1 MNNMYKADGWC
12 GCKERKMGVIS
23 RHVLAGGLT
32 LLAIMFLVQASGAS
46 DAKELTR
53 VTAAKLIAAQ
63 QRLPRPQTISIASK
77 YLKKS
82 WSQPQEEGFMP
93 HVTICVNETEKYAD
107 AEERLIYYQSIGLLR
122 IGFETDNG
130 SCPALY
136 ATVTL
141 TTEGGKYAVGES
153 KGTHWVK
160 VFDIALGD
168 VTGIQ
173 TIPQFNVATAHYTL
187 KPVNP
192 TPFASI
198 LSLAPKQRSAEFS
211 LFDDGWRLKKES
223 YLETL
228 SISSQ
233 DIPSTSALAEARRE
247 VAAAEAAE
255 ERAQQKSNLTQ
266 ADLAGSPPPAAK
278 PAGRLFAK
286 VKQIIGEVTAI
297 DAAAKT
303 LTIQGKKGE
312 VTVAV
317 DDEIVERLR
326 DVKVGDKVLVRY
338 GEMDGKNVATKV
350 VVRN

>member
-1 MNNMYKADGWC
+1 MNKYDGWGC
-12 GCKERKMGVIS
+12 CKERQMGVIS

-32 LLAIMFLVQASGAS
+32 LLAVMFLVLIACGAS

-53 VTAAKLIAAQ
+53 ATAAKLIAAQ
-63 QRLPRPQTISIASK
+63 QRLPRTQTISIASK

-82 WSQPQEEGFMP
+82 WSQPQKKGFMP
-93 HVTICVNETEKYAD
+93 PVTVCVNQTEKYAD
-107 AEERLIYYQSIGLLR
+107 AEARLIYYQSMGLLR

-141 TTEGGKYAVGES
+141 TSEGRKYAVSEDN
-153 KGTHWVK
+153 GTHRVK

-198 LSLAPKQRSAEFS
+198 LSRAPEQRSAEFS

-233 DIPSTSALAEARRE
+233 AIPSTSALAEARRE

-255 ERAQQKSNLTQ
+255 ERAQQESKLTQ

-278 PAGRLFAK
+278 LR
-286 VKQIIGEVTAI
+286 QITGEVTAI

-317 DDEIVERLR
+317 DDKIVERLR
-326 DVKVGDKVLVRY
+326 DVKVGDKVTVKY
-338 GEMDGKNVATKV
+338 GEMDGKNVATMVAVK
-350 VVRN
+350 N